1 MNKSFSIKEARLKKD
16 LSIEDLANRLKI
28 STLIIKKIENNEEL
42 PEKYKSYEKI
52 FRNSILKFLGL
63 YEISGTVKLNKIPDD
78 NSKLVL
84 TIFSFFLICI
94 FLFSISFDMY
104 KKYNLK
110 PRLKFFEKDQIYF
123 DMENKL
129 SNFRYDEIDHEQ
141 FLNKLTLLKNNNF
154 YNYFEIS
161 VLDNNTIYYMVSNN
175 TQKTQKFGA
184 ITWDNPLYL
193 YFNDD
198 FSIDLSNINLIDKI
212 VVNNSIYQI
221 DVNKPYA
228 LKEFNLYNF
237 INPK

>member
-1 MNKSFSIKEARLKKD
+1 MNNLSSIKETRLEKG
-16 LSIEDLANRLKI
+16 LSIEDLAHRLKI
-28 STLIIKKIENNEEL
+28 SPLIIKKIENNEEL
-42 PEKYKSYEKI
+42 PEKYKSYERI

-63 YEISGTVKLNKIPDD
+63 YEVSGTVKLNEIPED
-78 NSKLVL
+78 NTKLVL
-84 TIFSFFLICI
+84 SIFLLFLICTI
-94 FLFSISFDMY
+94 LFSLSLDIY
-104 KKYNLK
+104 KKFNSKSSLV
-110 PRLKFFEKDQIYF
+110 FFEKDQTYI
-123 DMENKL
+123 DIENKL
-129 SNFRYDEIDHEQ
+129 SDFRYDEIDHER
-141 FLNKLTLLKNNNF
+141 FLDKLILLENNNF
-154 YNYFEIS
+154 YNFFEIS

-228 LKEFNLYNF
+228 LKDFNLYNF
-237 INPK
+237 IDPK